1 MPTAGKQG
9 FWRLFCLDVPTKQK
23 SSTLQFFFVATANH
37 SVTCPENWQYTHQI
51 SMTDLSSVSNWI
63 LQARRAGCSLPNPS
77 DDNNIAVD
85 LIERG
90 DFGGALMH
98 LQACLSDLRSEEGSF
113 QCRKR
118 HKHTSVG
125 DSKIIISQREPD
137 NRNIHPL
144 PPESLQG
151 ITNWQA
157 KGGGLTRDTA
167 SNEGRST
174 STRVDVL
181 IQKSGIG
188 FPHGRT
194 ANDIEPSTYF
204 SSNPSED
211 FKIRS
216 SIVIFNLGLVFH
228 LRGES
233 VSCQDPYHTQQRYLF
248 LGKAMKLY
256 HQSARLL
263 LDTIRCYDGCSTGN
277 ILVDVL
283 HMSLLNNLAQVSMQF
298 LGRQQDASRLFRR
311 LRLIASSLSSFI
323 SMEQGCN
330 SISGGDDALRTAESP
345 QLAQE
350 GVAVVNRL
358 VDFFLMNTASF
369 HLLCLFAAPAA

>member
-1 MPTAGKQG
+1 MA
-9 FWRLFCLDVPTKQK
+9 
-23 SSTLQFFFVATANH
+23 
-37 SVTCPENWQYTHQI
+37 
-51 SMTDLSSVSNWI
+51 
-63 LQARRAGCSLPNPS
+63 NPS
-77 DDNNIAVD
+77 NKSLSPLNGQRGNLHKIVYQAACSPALSVDNNIAVD

-118 HKHTSVG
+118 HKHTSEG
-125 DSKIIISQREPD
+125 DSKIIRSQREPD
-137 NRNIHPL
+137 NRHIHPL

-188 FPHGRT
+188 FPHGRS

-233 VSCQDPYHTQQRYLF
+233 VSCQDLYHTQQRYLF

-263 LDTIRCYDGCSTGN
+263 MDTIRCYDGCSTGN